1 MVTRKRVSLSLSES
15 DFLHLSELAKIDGK
29 LPTSLAS
36 DLLKAALSSR
46 PIKTAFKPLKSEVV
60 TPEPVIENKPVIPPL
75 SEPSRPLSRQE
86 RRRLERMKNKK
97 K

>member
-36 DLLKAALSSR
+36 DLLKKALSSR
-46 PIKTAFKPLKSEVV
+46 PIKTTFKPLKSETVPKLISDEKIA
-60 TPEPVIENKPVIPPL
+60 PEPLREAH
-75 SEPSRPLSRQE
+75 RPLSRQE
-86 RRRLERMKNKK
+86 RRRLERIKNKK